1 MRRMALKSRQ
11 PQRQTEEA
19 AVSSEPKVQ
28 GTGMVEVK
36 KQYKKSWLIA
46 VRVLGTRLLPESEM
60 GYKGAG
66 WHTAT
71 GDGTVG
77 GIPTK
82 T

>member
-1 MRRMALKSRQ
+1 MALKSRQ
-11 PQRQTEEA
+11 PWRQTEEA

-36 KQYKKSWLIA
+36 EQYKKSWFIA
-46 VRVLGTRLLPESEM
+46 VSVLRTRLLPESEV

-66 WHTAT
+66 WYTAT